1 MDEKTHRTDT
11 EVLKAS
17 LKQSIEE
24 ARENIS
30 NTVEAI
36 ADEVKESLN
45 WRSWVRKY
53 PAGFALGAFV
63 VGYWIGKEF
72 TPSAS
77 TSSSEA
83 KKDINQIPN
92 IVGSILAGLL
102 IKKAT
107 EFIEGL
113 GTSTLSDREKTS
125 TSLDTSS
132 GQRTDNTSSTGRTL

>member
-1 MDEKTHRTDT
+1 MDEKDYRTDT
-11 EVLKAS
+11 EVLKAN

-24 ARENIS
+24 AKEDIS

-36 ADEVKESLN
+36 ANEVKESLD

-53 PAGFALGAFV
+53 PVEFALGALA

-77 TSSSEA
+77 AHLSSEA

-107 EFIEGL
+107 EFVEGL
-113 GTSTLSDREKTS
+113 STSTSSDREKTA
-125 TSLDTSS
+125 SS
-132 GQRTDNTSSTGRTL
+132 

>member
-1 MDEKTHRTDT
+1 MDEKDYRTDT

-17 LKQSIEE
+17 LKQSIEDTK
-24 ARENIS
+24 ENIS
-30 NTVEAI
+30 HTVEAI
-36 ADEVKESLN
+36 ASEVKESLD

-53 PAGFALGAFV
+53 PVGFALGAMA

-72 TPSAS
+72 TPSAPAHL
-77 TSSSEA
+77 SSEA

-113 GTSTLSDREKTS
+113 STSTPSDREQTATFS
-125 TSLDTSS
+125 RQS
-132 GQRTDNTSSTGRTL
+132 TDNTPSTGKTL